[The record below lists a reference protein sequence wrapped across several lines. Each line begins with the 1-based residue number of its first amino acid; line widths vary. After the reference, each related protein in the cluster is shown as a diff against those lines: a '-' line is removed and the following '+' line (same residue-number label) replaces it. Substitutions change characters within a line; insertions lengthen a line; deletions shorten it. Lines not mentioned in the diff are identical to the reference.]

1 MTSYQVVSVL
11 AHLVELH
18 GLATFPTAEHLSV
31 THPADPP
38 TGNCG
43 SLPLSA
49 SLAPEDTEI
58 QNRKQGFQEV
68 YIV

>member
-11 AHLVELH
+11 AHLAELH
-18 GLATFPTAEHLSV
+18 GLAAFPTAEHLSV

-43 SLPLSA
+43 SVHTA

-68 YIV
+68 CIV